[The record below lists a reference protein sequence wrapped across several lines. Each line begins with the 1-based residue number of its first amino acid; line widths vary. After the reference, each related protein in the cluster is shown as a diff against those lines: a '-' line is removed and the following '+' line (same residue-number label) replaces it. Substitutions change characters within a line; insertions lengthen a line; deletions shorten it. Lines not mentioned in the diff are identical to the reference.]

1 MTYSEICISWA
12 KSPFKASVRMLIFH
26 AYFLVYS
33 SVGNRGKQT
42 FGWLQIMESFSLI
55 SRAFLLLMVRFLVW
69 KVGGCLLL
77 TIKVFVLFEKGLGP
91 DSTASACKLPY
102 SLCSYVWSPN
112 STRKKWF
119 MRLCLLLLLIKSV
132 SSKTNLW
139 SLADLVT
146 SSRYWKISVN
156 CKRKFDCGA
165 ENDSPCKLYSFPPNL
180 SSSNFHANSY

>member
-1 MTYSEICISWA
+1 MTYSEICISWGE
-12 KSPFKASVRMLIFH
+12 SPFKALVRMLIFY

-33 SVGNRGKQT
+33 SVRNRGKQT

-55 SRAFLLLMVRFLVW
+55 SRSFLLLMVRFLVW

-77 TIKVFVLFEKGLGP
+77 TIKVLVLFEKGLRP

-119 MRLCLLLLLIKSV
+119 MRLWLLLLLNKSV

-139 SLADLVT
+139 SLADLVIYQVDIERLQWT
-146 SSRYWKISVN
+146 ATVSLIVAPRMAPLVN
-156 CKRKFDCGA
+156 FT
-165 ENDSPCKLYSFPPNL
+165 L
-180 SSSNFHANSY
+180 SLLT